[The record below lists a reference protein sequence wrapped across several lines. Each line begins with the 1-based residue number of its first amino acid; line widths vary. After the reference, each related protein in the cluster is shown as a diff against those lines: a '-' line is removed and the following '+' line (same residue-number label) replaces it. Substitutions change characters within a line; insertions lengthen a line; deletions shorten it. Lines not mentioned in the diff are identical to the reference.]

1 MSFFSK
7 GKPALGWVMGL
18 ALMYWAQGGDAAQLA
33 AFETPPFNP
42 GERLVLDAQELKWIK
57 DNPASSWPRC
67 SFRCT
72 CSRMSWG
79 SGAV

>member
-57 DNPASSWPRC
+57 DNSPRH
-67 SFRCT
+67 R
-72 CSRMSWG
+72 G
-79 SGAV
+79 HDAVSVVPVQG